1 MATGPCTEAFVA
13 IACCKMSFQ
22 LPVLCNLK
30 PSLQSYT
37 VGLPE
42 FQWAD
47 LCDKEEIGCGTYG
60 TVLLVNSQT
69 TSEKVVVKKL
79 IVS

>member
-1 MATGPCTEAFVA
+1 
-13 IACCKMSFQ
+13 MSFQ